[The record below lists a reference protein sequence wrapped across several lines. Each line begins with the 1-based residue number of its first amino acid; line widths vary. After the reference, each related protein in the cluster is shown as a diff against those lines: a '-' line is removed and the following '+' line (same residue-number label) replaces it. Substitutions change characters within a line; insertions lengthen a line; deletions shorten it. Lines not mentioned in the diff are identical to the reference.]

1 LSFLRVIAG
10 LVLFFP
16 TLASAKGLPTPPARW
31 KLETILEAPEV
42 KHPSVVCCGP
52 DGRVFVAEDPMDI
65 SLPKASAPEGRIICV
80 RADGRRT
87 VFAEKLFAVF
97 GMQYVDGKLYVM
109 HNPKFSVFV
118 DDDGVGRDRVDLIE
132 QTNPKPWAL
141 EWNDHV
147 PANFKLAMDGY
158 FYIAVGDKGLFN
170 CVGRDGKRIDM
181 RGGGIVRMR
190 PDGSGLEIYC
200 TGVRNILDVAIN
212 EEDELFTYDNTDEHD
227 WMGRFTH
234 MVEGGFYGYPHDF
247 VPRRA
252 YTLWMMEDFGGGAA
266 TGTICYTE
274 DALPE
279 EYRGNMFLADFGKR
293 QILRVVVKREGA
305 TYRVVSR
312 TDLFSDVPGEFRP
325 VGICLAPDGKS
336 IYICDWQHADTKEQV
351 TVGRL
356 LKLSFTGKTSEIA
369 KPGWYVAAAVGKKA
383 GATAAELVEALSHP
397 SREVRM
403 VAQRR
408 VVENRDAIRPL
419 IELLRSEE
427 SSPQA
432 RSHAIWALNAMD
444 GGKPAWQAI
453 EAATRAKDVAVRRQA
468 IRQMGMRGA
477 EGKLSVMQAWLD
489 PEPSVRVA
497 VASAIGRIGD
507 VRTIDV
513 LGAMLKDDDPNVR
526 YAAWTAMNRMGC
538 RDAKAWRQIVED
550 LATPKERQRQGIV
563 FALRET
569 YDLALLKELAEFATN
584 ARAPAGA
591 RTLAIGLMAEVCYRY
606 PQWKGEWWA
615 YHPALAPAPQK
626 TTGWEGTAMAMAAL
640 RAGLDDREPVVRK
653 ATVDGLAL
661 VRDTG
666 SGEQL
671 RKMFAIEADPRV
683 KRSLFRAFGAM
694 KDLEAAGMVAGVLG
708 DERAEAEM
716 FEAAV
721 TAAGEI
727 GDEEFVRPLSDR
739 LNDKNGPRAIA
750 ILNALAKISGDGATK
765 AIAASLEDV
774 RPEVRRLAARV
785 LGERRSQ
792 LAVPHL
798 LAAANDPEIGA
809 VAIAGLARIPDAR
822 ALKIY
827 LRALESKDAGL
838 REQVRGSIAKVA
850 EEVLPQLEVQA
861 EKLPQ
866 RVVGELQKALAKNE
880 RARKGPIFAIQ
891 VKVLEPGEYEA
902 FARKA
907 PGDAK
912 RGQKLFE
919 DADGLG
925 CIRCHSVAGKGGS
938 IGPDLS
944 VIGSQF
950 SSELLIESILYPGK
964 AIREGYQVF
973 TVKTKRGEWFDGLFK
988 GETDAAV
995 MLLDSAGSLHTIPKS
1010 EISNRRASSV
1020 SLMPEGLQSALSLE
1034 EFADLVAYLQSLKS
1048 GHAATPAGRN

>member
-1 LSFLRVIAG
+1 LALLRTVSIITFA
-10 LVLFFP
+10 L
-16 TLASAKGLPTPPARW
+16 TLATFAFAQTLPTPPAGW
-31 KLETILEAPEV
+31 KLEAVLAAPEV
-42 KHPSVVCCGP
+42 KHPSVVCCAP

-65 SLPKASAPEGRIICV
+65 SLPKASVPEGRIICIHL
-80 RADGRRT
+80 DGHRT
-87 VFAEKLFAVF
+87 VFAEKLYAVF
-97 GMQYVDGKLYVM
+97 GMQYLDGKLYVM

-118 DDDGVGRDRVDLIE
+118 DDNGVGRDRVDLIE

-170 CVGRDGKRIDM
+170 CVGRDGKRIDL

-190 PDGSGLEIYC
+190 PDGMGLEIYC

-247 VPRRA
+247 VPRRP

-266 TGTICYTE
+266 TGTICDTE

-279 EYRGNMFLADFGKR
+279 EYRGNLFLADFGKR

-305 TYRVVSR
+305 TYRVVSK
-312 TDLFSDVPGEFRP
+312 TDLFTNVPAEFRP

-336 IYICDWQHADTKEQV
+336 IYMCDWQHADTKEQV

-356 LKLSFTGKTSEIA
+356 LKLSYTGKTFDVA
-369 KPGWYVAAAVGKKA
+369 KPAWFVAAAQGKKSE
-383 GATAAELVEALSHP
+383 ATVAELVEALSHP

-408 VVENRDAIRPL
+408 VAENRDAIRPL
-419 IELLRSEE
+419 IELLRDEE

-444 GGKPAWQAI
+444 GGKPAWVAI
-453 EAATRAKDVAVRRQA
+453 EAATRAKDVAVRRQS

-497 VASAIGRIGD
+497 VATAIGRIGD
-507 VRTIDV
+507 VGILDV

-526 YAAWTAMNRMGC
+526 YSAWTAMNQIGR
-538 RDAKAWRQIVED
+538 RDAKAWRQIVGD
-550 LATPKERQRQGIV
+550 LAIANEQQRQGII

-569 YDLALLKELAEFATN
+569 YDLALVKELADFATN
-584 ARAPAGA
+584 ARSPAAA
-591 RTLAIGLMAEVCYRY
+591 RTLAIGLLAEVCYRY

-626 TTGWEGTAMAMAAL
+626 TSGWEGTAMAMTAL
-640 RAGLDDREPVVRK
+640 RAGLDDREAPIRR
-653 ATVDGLAL
+653 ASVDGLAL

-671 RKMFAIEADPRV
+671 RKMFATEADPRV
-683 KRSLFRAFGAM
+683 KRSLLGALGAM
-694 KDLEAAGMVAGVLG
+694 KDLEAAGIIAGVLG
-708 DERAEAEM
+708 DELAEAELL
-716 FEAAV
+716 ETAIA
-721 TAAGEI
+721 AAGEI
-727 GDEEFVRPLSDR
+727 GSEEFVRPLADR
-739 LNDKNGPRAIA
+739 LNDKNKTRAIA
-750 ILNALAKISGDGATK
+750 IVNALAKISGDPATK
-765 AIAASLEDV
+765 AIAASIEDV
-774 RPEVRRLAARV
+774 SPEVRLLAARV
-785 LGERRSQ
+785 LGERRSR

-798 LAAANDPEIGA
+798 LAVVDDPEIGP

-838 REQVRGSIAKVA
+838 REQVRNAIAKIVD
-850 EEVLPQLEVQA
+850 EVLPQLELQA
-861 EKLPQ
+861 DKLPQ
-866 RVVGELQKALAKNE
+866 QVVGELQRALAKNE
-880 RARKGPIFAIQ
+880 RARKGPIFAIK
-891 VKVLEPGEYEA
+891 VKVVEAGEYEA
-902 FARKA
+902 FAKNSS
-907 PGDAK
+907 GDAL
-912 RGQKLFE
+912 RGRKLFE
-919 DADGLG
+919 DSEGMG
-925 CIRCHSVAGKGGS
+925 CVRCHSVGGKGGN

-944 VIGSQF
+944 AIGVQYSR
-950 SSELLIESILYPGK
+950 ELLIESILYPSK
-964 AIREGYQVF
+964 SIREGYQVY
-973 TVKTKRGEWFDGLFK
+973 TIKTKGGEWFDGLFK
-988 GETDAAV
+988 GEVAGAV
-995 MLLDSAGSLHTIPKS
+995 QLLDSAGVLHSILKS
-1010 EISNRRASSV
+1010 DIISQRASAI
-1020 SLMPEGLQSALSLE
+1020 SLMPESLQSALSLE
-1034 EFADLVAYLQSLKS
+1034 EFADLIAYLQSLK
-1048 GHAATPAGRN
+1048 GR